1 MKVLNWRPFYF
12 FLCHWCLC
20 GFYNLKLPHNEED
33 LDFDDFPD
41 DYIDDQDDKDF
52 IPTTNNKVK
61 VWKFINRWML
71 SELLINR
78 FWFYCDDYIEDLKNF
93 ISTF

>member
-1 MKVLNWRPFYF
+1 MCYWF
-12 FLCHWCLC
+12 LC

-61 VWKFINRWML
+61 VWKLIDRWML
-71 SELLINR
+71 SDLLINR
-78 FWFYCDDYIEDLKNF
+78 FWLYCDDYIEDLKKF